1 MKSSGHQDLTWKT
14 FYERYPSYDLLVN
27 HVTNLTPLSR
37 DVSASICGGSAI
49 RQAGNTAAHHAS
61 QDAIREAVL
70 GQLEGE
76 KRLKL
81 MRVFKFVY
89 GVDV

>member
-1 MKSSGHQDLTWKT
+1 MSPPLFVGV
-14 FYERYPSYDLLVN
+14 LLLGKRVI
-27 HVTNLTPLSR
+27 PL
-37 DVSASICGGSAI
+37 
-49 RQAGNTAAHHAS
+49 HHAS

-70 GQLEGE
+70 GQPEGE